1 MGYWLAWFVSNV
13 LPFLTAAVFFGGVGY
28 RIFQFWRRP
37 RAAVP
42 LTVPPR
48 QRSLVR
54 TLREI
59 VTEIVSF
66 RRVFRGSKPLWIVSW
81 LFHLSI
87 LVFVLGHFRL
97 FLHLDWFW
105 NLLRLT
111 LEQVDLL
118 ALIGGGTSGTLFMLG
133 LVTLFMRR
141 LRMPVRS
148 LSVPSDYL
156 LLLLLLAIAVSG
168 NYMRFLMHIELEP
181 YQAFFSNLFSLRLG
195 VPVLNPVFL
204 LHFLLV
210 QVFLIYFPFS
220 KLVHVIGGALTLKW
234 TLR

>member
-1 MGYWLAWFVSNV
+1 MDYWFAWFVSNV
-13 LPFLTAAVFFGGVGY
+13 LPFFTAGVFFGGLAY
-28 RIFQFWRRP
+28 RVFQFWRRP
-37 RAAVP
+37 RASVS

-48 QRSLVR
+48 KLSVGA

-59 VTEIVSF
+59 GTEIVSF
-66 RRVFRGSKPLWIVSW
+66 RRVFRGSKPLWMVSW

-97 FLHLDWFW
+97 FLNLNWFW
-105 NLLRLT
+105 NLLHLSP
-111 LEQVDLL
+111 EQVNLL
-118 ALIGGGTSGTLFMLG
+118 ALIGGGASGTVFMLG
-133 LVTLFMRR
+133 LVALFIRR

-148 LSVPSDYL
+148 ISVPSDYL
-156 LLLLLLAIAVSG
+156 LLLLLLGIAVTG
-168 NYMRFLMHIELEP
+168 NYMRFLMHINLEP
-181 YQAFFSNLFSLRLG
+181 YQAFFSNLFSLRFG

-210 QVFLIYFPFS
+210 QVLLIYFPFS